1 MKPDQTKILDTLG
14 KKCKFKG
21 IDVPTMETLLNHPD
35 HDELETEWENMLGH
49 QLPALP
55 EFEQFWNE
63 LPAILDWLH
72 GARVEVSVPT
82 IQIAATGCAAIDE
95 SWEPPSMASS
105 WSRYSSAP
113 LEIIRFAAA
122 NRLCINLGH

>member
-82 IQIAATGCAAIDE
+82 IQIAATGALQLMKVGNHHR
-95 SWEPPSMASS
+95 W
-105 WSRYSSAP
+105 P
-113 LEIIRFAAA
+113 L
-122 NRLCINLGH
+122 LGVDIVQHH